1 MNIKLKRAVRTPHS
15 EEIDIFDANIRDEH
29 DQAIN
34 IGKLEVHYLDDQVV
48 GTLLIWQEFA
58 EGLNRSQ
65 GSHVILD
72 DVIDAILTEVTE
84 PVGVSSEYG
93 IEIYFPSVINHQF
106 ASHYVEDEEA
116 AEGEQGEGDE
126 EYEEYEE
133 YEDDENESEDEE
145 EQDDTD
151 GENQSPDDYY
161 RNLTQRP

>member
-1 MNIKLKRAVRTPHS
+1 MNIKLKRVVRTPHS
-15 EEIDIFDANIRDEH
+15 EEIDIFEGDIRDEH
-29 DQAIN
+29 NEVVN

-106 ASHYVEDEEA
+106 ASHYAEDEEVEE
-116 AEGEQGEGDE
+116 AEGGTEDEE
-126 EYEEYEE
+126 EYEE
-133 YEDDENESEDEE
+133 DENESEEE
-145 EQDDTD
+145 DDQDDSAR
-151 GENQSPDDYY
+151 GNRPPDDYY
-161 RNLTQRP
+161 RNLTQRS

>member
-15 EEIDIFDANIRDEH
+15 EEIDIFDGDIRDEH
-29 DQAIN
+29 DEAVN

-65 GSHVILD
+65 GSHVVLD
-72 DVIDAILTEVTE
+72 DVIDAILTEITE

-106 ASHYVEDEEA
+106 ASHYVEDEEVE
-116 AEGEQGEGDE
+116 EGEEEPGDE
-126 EYEEYEE
+126 DEE
-133 YEDDENESEDEE
+133 YEDDDSEPESEDD
-145 EQDDTD
+145 QD
-151 GENQSPDDYY
+151 GSARGKQSPDDYY
-161 RNLTQRP
+161 RKLTQRP